1 MFTISPLIFS
11 DLLSQGIDIAILDT
25 GKIYTRENLI
35 SSDFF
40 NVIIEFDRANK
51 ESERKSDFTSAAW
64 NIYRKE
70 MRSLKIPKT
79 RKTQAGLL
87 LKILSETKTQEGA
100 NKSYGTRAFT
110 GNPLILND

>member
-1 MFTISPLIFS
+1 VHALAL
-11 DLLSQGIDIAILDT
+11 LLSQGIDIAILDT

-79 RKTQAGLL
+79 RKTPSWIAVEDSIRNKDPGKVRISHMAREHLL
-87 LKILSETKTQEGA
+87 VTH
-100 NKSYGTRAFT
+100 
-110 GNPLILND
+110 